1 MVENNMLDQKKKK
14 IDPHLPR
21 LKTPLV
27 SACKQSFAIVVV
39 VVVNGNDN
47 STPAVLALVL
57 ALTSFTV
64 ETLLQMF
71 ASNISSSVNCLS
83 LASREGSAEGEA
95 PEGPLPLGSMTACA
109 VRFF

>member
-1 MVENNMLDQKKKK
+1 M
-14 IDPHLPR
+14 
-21 LKTPLV
+21 
-27 SACKQSFAIVVV
+27 VV

-64 ETLLQMF
+64 EILLRMF

-83 LASREGSAEGEA
+83 LASREGSAEGEVS
-95 PEGPLPLGSMTACA
+95 EGPLLVESMTASA

>member
-1 MVENNMLDQKKKK
+1 M
-14 IDPHLPR
+14 
-21 LKTPLV
+21 
-27 SACKQSFAIVVV
+27 VV

-64 ETLLQMF
+64 EILLQMF

-83 LASREGSAEGEA
+83 LASREGSAEGEVS
-95 PEGPLPLGSMTACA
+95 EGPLLVESMTASA